1 MNCIKCK
8 KGIPPDAL
16 YCPYCGKKQE
26 AQRKRRKRANGMGTV
41 YKHPGTRSKPWEAQK
56 AGVHIGY
63 YATKYEAE
71 QALSRFVGRK
81 IEDRLNLTFSKA
93 YDLWLPEHSR
103 TLTASGISGYKQ
115 AYLHCSAL
123 YSRMFRSL
131 RTADFQQVIS
141 DMEAQEFSKSTCEKV
156 VQLFGQLSKWAIR
169 EEITTV
175 NYAQFVTVLATQKS
189 EKKAFTA
196 AQIEAIQRSPH
207 PAAQIALILLATGC
221 RPNELFAVPLSQ
233 CHDAYFIS
241 GSKTKAGKNRVIPVS
256 SFGLPAY
263 QAILSAAR
271 TSKGNRLIDG
281 YSGNRTNANYAKRDW
296 KELMQS
302 LSIQDMTPY
311 NYRHTYASLAV
322 QSGMKPELLRKILGH
337 ADYSTTVEIY
347 AHMDISDIL
356 EESKKIS
363 VAVTLQSPQKQSPH
377 LLSKSS
383 E

>member
-1 MNCIKCK
+1 MQCIKCK
-8 KGIPPDAL
+8 KDIPQDAL
-16 YCPYCGKKQE
+16 FCPYCGKKQQ

-41 YKHPGTRSKPWEAQK
+41 YKHPGSRTKPWEAQK

-81 IEDRLNLTFSKA
+81 IEDRLNITFSQA

-123 YSRMFRSL
+123 YSRMFRTL
-131 RTADFQQVIS
+131 RTADFQQVIG
-141 DMEAQEFSKSTCEKV
+141 DMEAREFSKSTCEKV

-196 AQIEAIQRSPH
+196 AQIAAIQHSPH

-221 RPNELFAVPLSQ
+221 RPNELFAVPLAQ
-233 CHDAYFIS
+233 CEDTYFIS

-263 QAILSAAR
+263 QSILSAAR

-311 NYRHTYASLAV
+311 NCRHTYASLAV

-347 AHMDISDIL
+347 AHMDISEIL
-356 EESKKIS
+356 EESKKMS
-363 VAVTLQSPQKQSPH
+363 VAVTLQSP
-377 LLSKSS
+377 
-383 E
+383 

>member
-233 CHDAYFIS
+233 CHDTYFIS

-311 NYRHTYASLAV
+311 NCRHTYASLAV

>member
-8 KGIPPDAL
+8 KGTPPDAL

-221 RPNELFAVPLSQ
+221 RPNELF
-233 CHDAYFIS
+233 S
-241 GSKTKAGKNRVIPVS
+241 GRK
-256 SFGLPAY
+256 LPRKLFHLRI
-263 QAILSAAR
+263 Q
-271 TSKGNRLIDG
+271 N
-281 YSGNRTNANYAKRDW
+281 
-296 KELMQS
+296 QS
-302 LSIQDMTPY
+302 
-311 NYRHTYASLAV
+311 R
-322 QSGMKPELLRKILGH
+322 
-337 ADYSTTVEIY
+337 
-347 AHMDISDIL
+347 
-356 EESKKIS
+356 
-363 VAVTLQSPQKQSPH
+363 
-377 LLSKSS
+377 
-383 E
+383 